1 MMILTLKC
9 SNSVEIVA
17 RVFALLFSLL
27 VQVTCLRRC
36 IENGGPVKALQI
48 TVASAL
54 NFINKATARVPA
66 LVLVQH
72 NTALHLYYS

>member
-1 MMILTLKC
+1 MILTLKC

-36 IENGGPVKALQI
+36 IENGGQVRALQI

-54 NFINKATARVPA
+54 NFINKAPARVPA